1 MYYIYMCVCVIFV
14 LCIYCICIPFFSCMC
29 IYIVLYMFYIR
40 NTGVFSSILNY
51 GFYMFHMF
59 ITYNQHF
66 IYIYLHVFM
75 YWISVLCIHIYTYIC
90 AFYMYIIRIIYI
102 YSLAS
107 NVHDPL
113 TDYVQPKKH
122 GLTVIY
128 LLQVG
133 KVSPAHIQERS
144 LCGGAICYCNQHHPT
159 SNRSLKMVS

>member
-1 MYYIYMCVCVIFV
+1 M
-14 LCIYCICIPFFSCMC
+14 
-29 IYIVLYMFYIR
+29 
-40 NTGVFSSILNY
+40 
-51 GFYMFHMF
+51 
-59 ITYNQHF
+59 
-66 IYIYLHVFM
+66 
-75 YWISVLCIHIYTYIC
+75 YTYIYVC
-90 AFYMYIIRIIYI
+90 VLHVHYTYHIYF
-102 YSLAS
+102 SLAS

>member
-1 MYYIYMCVCVIFV
+1 MYIFTCIYVLDLCIIFTYIYICVCV
-14 LCIYCICIPFFSCMC
+14 
-29 IYIVLYMFYIR
+29 
-40 NTGVFSSILNY
+40 
-51 GFYMFHMF
+51 FHV
-59 ITYNQHF
+59 H
-66 IYIYLHVFM
+66 
-75 YWISVLCIHIYTYIC
+75 YTYH
-90 AFYMYIIRIIYI
+90 IYI